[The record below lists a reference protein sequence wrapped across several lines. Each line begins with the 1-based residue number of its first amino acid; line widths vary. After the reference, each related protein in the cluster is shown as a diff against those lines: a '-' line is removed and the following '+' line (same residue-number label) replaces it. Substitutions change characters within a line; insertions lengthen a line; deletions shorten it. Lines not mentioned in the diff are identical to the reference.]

1 MNTTKYYMRFVIP
14 GTLVIA
20 SLSAGLGAQS
30 VASGIEQL
38 VQRAMAG
45 APALAAAR
53 ARVEAAEGERR
64 QAGLRPNPTAEVSR
78 REEFGGID
86 NQTLVGVTVPLDL
99 FRRDARVAVASHHVH
114 HTALEVEAA
123 ELERAY
129 LVRVRAA
136 AVLGARRQLDVVTQV
151 AQTAKSRLDLL
162 AARAETG
169 AGRPLD
175 RDLADVEWRR
185 AEAER
190 TQWAGRL
197 AAAEAEL
204 KAAVG
209 ITDDVAAWL
218 PLPLEAE
225 VKLLPA
231 PDPPTPDDV
240 LAARPDIRALASEE
254 AMAAAARDLAV
265 REGRWNLAISAGYMR
280 RTIAMPG
287 GRDGMNE
294 AMVGVMVD
302 LPWRNRQQGAV
313 AAADAT
319 RRAVASE
326 LAQRRI
332 DAAAEIEAALARE
345 HAATDTVSRFQEGWL
360 ALAQRNLEVVREAWT
375 LGDATLFD
383 VIEEERR
390 FLALEAD
397 YTTAMRELIGA
408 RADVRRATGVR

>member
-1 MNTTKYYMRFVIP
+1 MKTTKYCMRFVIP

-53 ARVEAAEGERR
+53 ARVDAAEGERR

-151 AQTAKSRLDLL
+151 SQTAKSRLDLL

-197 AAAEAEL
+197 AGAEAEL

-209 ITDDVAAWL
+209 VTGDVAAWL

-231 PDPPTPDDV
+231 PDPPPPDDV
-240 LAARPDIRALASEE
+240 LGARPDIRALASEE

-265 REGRWNLAISAGYMR
+265 SEGRWNLAISAGYMR
-280 RTIAMPG
+280 RTIATPG

-294 AMVGVMVD
+294 AMLGVMVD

-332 DAAAEIEAALARE
+332 DAAAELEAARARE
-345 HAATDTVSRFQEGWL
+345 HAATDTVTRFQDGWL

-390 FLALEAD
+390 FLALQAD

>member
-1 MNTTKYYMRFVIP
+1 MKTTKYCMRFVIP

-38 VQRAMAG
+38 VQRAMTA

-53 ARVEAAEGERR
+53 ARVDAAEGERR

-86 NQTLVGVTVPLDL
+86 NQTLVGVTLPLDL

-209 ITDDVAAWL
+209 SAGDVAAWL

-231 PDPPTPDDV
+231 PDPPPPDDV
-240 LAARPDIRALASEE
+240 LVDRPDIRALVSEE

-265 REGRWNLAISAGYMR
+265 SEGRWNLAVSAGYMR

-294 AMVGVMVD
+294 VMLGVMVD

-332 DAAAEIEAALARE
+332 DAAAELEAARARE
-345 HAATDTVSRFQEGWL
+345 HAATDTVTRFQEGWL

-390 FLALEAD
+390 FLALQAD